1 MVKSLSLIHISV
13 YLYAGMTD
21 MARIT
26 QDESL
31 YHACEK
37 LWDSM
42 VERKMYI
49 TGGIGGTHI
58 GEAFSF
64 NYNLPNDT
72 AYAETCAAIGLV
84 FLARR
89 MLEIKPVSQYADVM
103 ERARYNCCLLYTS
116 RCV

>member
-1 MVKSLSLIHISV
+1 MRAV

-42 VERKMYI
+42 VERKMYVGRHEAAHSQ
-49 TGGIGGTHI
+49 GGVFPLTM
-58 GEAFSF
+58 
-64 NYNLPNDT
+64 
-72 AYAETCAAIGLV
+72 TCRMTRHT
-84 FLARR
+84 RR
-89 MLEIKPVSQYADVM
+89 PAQPSA
-103 ERARYNCCLLYTS
+103 LYFWREECWRS
-116 RCV
+116 SLFHNMRM